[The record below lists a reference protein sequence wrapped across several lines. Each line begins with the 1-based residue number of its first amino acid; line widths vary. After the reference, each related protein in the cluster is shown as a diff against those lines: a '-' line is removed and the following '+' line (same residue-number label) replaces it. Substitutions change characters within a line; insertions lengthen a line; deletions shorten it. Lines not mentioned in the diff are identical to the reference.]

1 MQEFL
6 TITVIC
12 SIFSNNI
19 QPMQLTILGN
29 GSGGPFQGR
38 HYTAQ
43 VLQVDNRMFLI
54 DCGEGTQMQMHRF
67 QVRYDRLEQIFISH
81 LHGDHVFGLVGLLT
95 SWCLKKRTLPLDI
108 YAPPGMEE
116 LVETNL
122 RLCGVR
128 VPVTY
133 PLHFH
138 TLDAGAFAKIFET
151 PAVEVFSV
159 PLLHRGVACCGWL
172 FREKARL
179 RNIRPEKITE
189 YDIPFTLL
197 PGIKAGQDLV
207 LPGGQVVAN
216 NELTLP
222 PRAPLSYAFCSDT
235 APSEQVAEWVSGVDL
250 LYHEA
255 TFLTEHTAEADF
267 SGHSTAAQAAGV
279 AQRAGVKKL
288 LLGHF
293 SGRYTDTAG
302 HLAEARAVFPPT
314 EVAEEGKSYAVGAA
328 D

>member
-1 MQEFL
+1 MPEFL
-6 TITVIC
+6 PIPVIC
-12 SIFSNNI
+12 SSFLIKTEL
-19 QPMQLTILGN
+19 MQLTILGN

-43 VLQVDNRMFLI
+43 ILQVDNHIYLI

-95 SWCLKKRTLPLDI
+95 SWCLKRRTLPLDI

-116 LVETNL
+116 LITTNL

-133 PLHFH
+133 PLRFH
-138 TLDAGAFAKIFET
+138 VVDAAVFAKVFET
-151 PAVEVFSV
+151 PTLEVYSV
-159 PLLHRGVACCGWL
+159 PLEHRGVECCGWL
-172 FREKARL
+172 FREKPRL

-189 YDIPFTLL
+189 YDIPYTLL

-207 LPGGQVVAN
+207 LPGGQIVP
-216 NELTLP
+216 NEDLTLP

-235 APSEQVAEWVSGVDL
+235 SPSERVAEWVQGVDL

-255 TFLTEHTAEADF
+255 TFLSEHTTEAEL
-267 SGHSTAAQAAGV
+267 SGHSTAAQAAQI
-279 AQRAGVKKL
+279 ARQAGVGKL

-293 SGRYTDTAG
+293 SGRYNDTDG
-302 HLAEARAVFPPT
+302 HLAEARAVFDRT
-314 EVAEEGKSYAVGAA
+314 EAAEEGKTYEVEHR